1 MRCSRMSLL
10 LVCTL
15 VVAVVLPAAL
25 EARPNA
31 SAGTISVTAGAP
43 RELSFKISP
52 ARVTVSPVVFKVT
65 NKGKLPHS
73 FKVCTKPSPNDKA
86 NSCTGVT
93 TKTLAPGATATL
105 TVKLS
110 ANGKYEYLSGIASQ
124 AASGMKG
131 IVTVALSAGSSSA
144 PVRALARVRAPA
156 RRRDPESSSGSGTTT
171 TTAPPSS
178 GGGGAGGVVNGQA
191 TDPACAA
198 GTLIPVGPNAGDE
211 DTDNE
216 GGFPTD
222 GDGCL

>member
-1 MRCSRMSLL
+1 MRLSRMSLL
-10 LVCTL
+10 LFFTL
-15 VVAVVLPAAL
+15 AVAVVLPAAL
-25 EARPNA
+25 EARPNI

-52 ARVTVSPVVFKVT
+52 ARITASPAVFRVT

-86 NSCTGVT
+86 NSCTGVA
-93 TKTLAPGATATL
+93 TKRLAPGATATL

-131 IVTVALSAGSSSA
+131 LVTVALSASSA
-144 PVRALARVRAPA
+144 S
-156 RRRDPESSSGSGTTT
+156 SSSGSSTGSGSSGSSGTTT
-171 TTAPPSS
+171 TTTPA
-178 GGGGAGGVVNGQA
+178 GGGGGSGGVVNGQA
-191 TDPACAA
+191 TDPSCAA

-211 DTDNE
+211 DADNE

>member
-1 MRCSRMSLL
+1 MLADE
-10 LVCTL
+10 L
-15 VVAVVLPAAL
+15 VVGLLYSRRGGRAAGRSGSPP
-25 EARPNA
+25 ERP

-43 RELSFKISP
+43 RELSFKISL

-131 IVTVALSAGSSSA
+131 IVTVALSAGSSSG
-144 PVRALARVRAPA
+144 
-156 RRRDPESSSGSGTTT
+156 SSSSSGSGSSSSSSSGSGKSSGSGTTT
-171 TTAPPSS
+171 TTTTHVGRRWRRGRRSCQRARRPILRALP
-178 GGGGAGGVVNGQA
+178 
-191 TDPACAA
+191 
-198 GTLIPVGPNAGDE
+198 GTLIPVGPRTPATRTQTTKRWLPD
-211 DTDNE
+211 
-216 GGFPTD
+216 
-222 GDGCL
+222 